1 MLVFRQPLEQ
11 QVPTLSWI
19 LPTYGVILQPGT
31 LFMTNSAATL
41 AFALPTSFARNRN
54 WRLRFDTS
62 MVSMSITSMLR
73 KPDSA
78 RFLRISHP
86 RPPAPITSSLAVSL
100 IAVIEGSPGM
110 KDSSVYAPGRERKL
124 SRYFHFALLLSAG
137 TGSGCMTAAIERYV
151 WGVVRRRIAGL
162 QM

>member
-1 MLVFRQPLEQ
+1 
-11 QVPTLSWI
+11 
-19 LPTYGVILQPGT
+19 
-31 LFMTNSAATL
+31 
-41 AFALPTSFARNRN
+41 
-54 WRLRFDTS
+54 

-86 RPPAPITSSLAVSL
+86 RPPAPITSNLAVSL

-124 SRYFHFALLLSAG
+124 SRYFHFALLESVVGIA
-137 TGSGCMTAAIERYV
+137 SGCMTAAMMV
-151 WGVVRRRIAGL
+151 VVGVGLSDSFRGQSVEGLQVRRCSEDGDGVNCKRV
-162 QM
+162 